1 MNNYSIFKEVLEN
14 IETLERHITIIKTL
28 LREQPQGIIK
38 MSQQTGI
45 PEHKIRYSL
54 RILEQAGIIEAS
66 REGAILTSDFIA
78 NKDNMLQA
86 AKESSEKIESIYKE
100 LKSLLESL

>member
-1 MNNYSIFKEVLEN
+1 MNDISIFKEVKEN
-14 IETLERHITIIKTL
+14 IETLERHLTIIKTL
-28 LREQPQGIIK
+28 LMEQPLGIIK

-54 RILEQAGIIEAS
+54 RILEHGGIIEAS

-78 NKDNMLQA
+78 NR
-86 AKESSEKIESIYKE
+86 EKILLDARENAQRLENIYKE
-100 LKSLLESL
+100 LKNILESP

>member
-1 MNNYSIFKEVLEN
+1 MNDYSIFKEVREN
-14 IETLERHITIIKTL
+14 IETLERHLTIIKTL
-28 LREQPQGIIK
+28 LMEQPLGIIK

-54 RILEQAGIIEAS
+54 RILEHGGIIEAS

-78 NKDNMLQA
+78 NKDRILSDARENSQKM
-86 AKESSEKIESIYKE
+86 ENIYKE
-100 LKSLLESL
+100 LKNILESP